1 MSSPTPHRASP
12 RFGRRALLS
21 GALGAA
27 ATTTLS
33 ACGSPL
39 SAGLV
44 GGQLAPGTVQYWNLF
59 GGGDG
64 ARMITMEDVYR
75 KNHGGPSSLEAATFT
90 WGNPYYTKLSLA
102 TLAGSPPDVA
112 VAHLTR
118 ATNLARGGLLSEI
131 TDADLALVGLSQS
144 DFSAKPFE
152 KAKTD
157 GKLYALPL
165 DTHPFVLY
173 YNTDVCQKAGLLD
186 SDGLLKPIQGAAEF
200 EAALTA
206 AKKVT
211 GAYGLSVSTIA
222 DQATCWRWFTT
233 LYHQQNGATE
243 FFGNNGREL
252 TYNQDIAIKTLEYMQ
267 SLTIKK
273 ELVPTTNDYAGA
285 ETMLFTGKVGF
296 YLEGE
301 WEITTAQSVKD
312 FKFGMTAI
320 PQIFDQPATQGDSHS
335 FVLPKV
341 KHTPEQ
347 RKLAMGFV
355 KSMLDQSLTWA
366 KGGHIP
372 SYKPVLDSQQ
382 YRDLTPQKYYAGVV
396 DYVTYDSPAWYSGSG
411 STFENIIGA
420 QIGLVEQGIATPK
433 QGLDAAVAQFKTYV
447 NTADPLA

>member
-1 MSSPTPHRASP
+1 MSSPTPGRATP
-12 RFGRRALLS
+12 RFGRRALLG

-33 ACGSPL
+33 ACGTPL
-39 SAGLV
+39 SAGLT

-64 ARMITMEDVYR
+64 ARMVGMEEVYQQ
-75 KNHGGPSSLEAATFT
+75 NHGGPSSLQAATFA

-102 TLAGSPPDVA
+102 TLGGSPPDVA

-131 TDADLALVGLSQS
+131 TDADLASVGLSQS
-144 DFSAKPFE
+144 DFSPKPLE

-173 YNTDVCQKAGLLD
+173 YNVDVCQKAGLLD
-186 SDGLLKPIQGAAEF
+186 SDGLLKPIQGVQDF

-211 GAYGLSVSTIA
+211 GAYGLSVATIS
-222 DQATCWRWFTT
+222 DTATCWRWFTT
-233 LYHQQNGATE
+233 LYHQQNNDTP
-243 FFGNNGREL
+243 FLGNNGKEL
-252 TYNQDIAIKTLEYMQ
+252 SFNQDLAIKTLEYMQ
-267 SLTIKK
+267 SLTKRG
-273 ELVPTTNDYAGA
+273 LVPTTNDYAGA

-312 FKFGMTAI
+312 FKFGMAPI
-320 PQIFDQPATQGDSHS
+320 PTLFDKPAAQGDSHS
-335 FVLPKV
+335 FVLPRRNW
-341 KHTPEQ
+341 TDSQ

-355 KSMLDQSLTWA
+355 KSMLDQSLAWA

-372 SYKPVLDSQQ
+372 AYKPTLDSQE
-382 YRDLTPQKYYAGVV
+382 YKDLVPQKYYAGVV
-396 DYVTYDSPAWYSGSG
+396 DNVVYDPPAWYSGSG

-433 QGLDAAVAQFKTYV
+433 QGLDAAVAQLKTYV

>member
-1 MSSPTPHRASP
+1 MSSPTPDRATP
-12 RFGRRALLS
+12 RFGRRALLG
-21 GALGAA
+21 GAIGAA

-64 ARMITMEDVYR
+64 ARMVGMEQVYE
-75 KNHGGPSSLEAATFT
+75 KNHGGPSSLEAATFA

-102 TLAGSPPDVA
+102 TLGGSPPDVA
-112 VAHLTR
+112 VSHLTR

-131 TDADLALVGLSQS
+131 TDADLASVGLSQS
-144 DFSAKPFE
+144 DFSAKPLE
-152 KAKTD
+152 KAKTE
-157 GKLYALPL
+157 GKLYAIPL

-173 YNTDVCQKAGLLD
+173 YNVDVCQKAGLLD
-186 SDGLLKPIQGAAEF
+186 SDGLLKPIQGVQEF

-211 GAYGLSVSTIA
+211 GAYGLSVATIA
-222 DQATCWRWFTT
+222 DTATCWRWFTT
-233 LYHQQNGATE
+233 LYHQQNNDTE
-243 FFGNNGREL
+243 FLGNNGKEL
-252 TYNQDIAIKTLEYMQ
+252 TFNHDLAIKTLEYMQ
-267 SLTIKK
+267 SLTKRG
-273 ELVPTTNDYAGA
+273 LVPTTADYAGA

-320 PQIFDQPATQGDSHS
+320 PQIFDKPATQGDSHS
-335 FVLPKV
+335 FVLPKRNW
-341 KHTPEQ
+341 TDSQ

-355 KSMLDQSLTWA
+355 KSMLDQSLAWA

-372 SYKPVLDSQQ
+372 AYKPTLDSQE
-382 YRDLTPQKYYAGVV
+382 YKDLTPQKYYAGVV
-396 DYVTYDSPAWYSGSG
+396 DHVTYDPPAWYSGSG
-411 STFENIIGA
+411 STFENIVGA

-433 QGLDAAVAQFKTYV
+433 QGLDAAVAQLKTYV